1 MAQIQKLESSRRAEI
16 GKHAVNRLR
25 NAGRTPA
32 ILYGHGQESVPISLD
47 GRVLRRAL
55 DHHARFVEL
64 AVDGTIE
71 TALVREVE
79 WDTFNQDVLHV
90 DFLRVNADE
99 PIVVTV
105 PITVKGQ
112 PKGSGEGGVLE
123 VFIHELPIKVKPREI
138 PDQLDV
144 NVTELKLHDQILAK
158 QIALPAGVTLAVDPE
173 KPVCGVVSVK
183 IYEAPVAAAA
193 EGEAGAAAAAATPSE
208 PEVVVKKKEKEEE
221 PKE

>member
-1 MAQIQKLESSRRAEI
+1 MAQIQKLESTRRTEI
-16 GKHAVNRLR
+16 GKHAMKRLR
-25 NAGRTPA
+25 GAGRTPA
-32 ILYGHGQESVPISLD
+32 ILYGHGQESVAISLD
-47 GRVLRRAL
+47 GRVLRKAL

-64 AVDGTIE
+64 AVDGKVE

-79 WDTFNQDVLHV
+79 WDTYSQDVLHI

-105 PITVKGQ
+105 PIAVRGT
-112 PKGSGEGGVLE
+112 PKGAGEGGVLE

-138 PDQLDV
+138 PERVEV
-144 NVTELKLHDQILAK
+144 NVAELKLHDQVLAK
-158 QIALPAGVTLAVDPE
+158 QLTLPSGVVLAVDGE

-193 EGEAGAAAAAATPSE
+193 EGDAAAATAAATPTE
-208 PEVVVKKKEKEEE
+208 PEVVQKKKEKEEE